1 MNYLPGELY
10 LIEANEKN
18 STLLKMSVGNNS
30 GCSKSKSNK
39 GGSAKLLQI
48 KIGAKVMLTSNLDT
62 QDCLING
69 QTGNI
74 QQIQFVQGSV

>member
-18 STLLKMSVGNNS
+18 STLLKMSIGNNS
-30 GCSKSKSNK
+30 GCSKSKS
-39 GGSAKLLQI
+39 KLLQI
-48 KIGAKVMLTSNLDT
+48 KIGAKVMLTSNFDI
-62 QDCLING
+62 QDRLING

-74 QQIQFVQGSV
+74 Q